1 MAVRPECGS
10 RQALLVGKASRCQSC
25 AARQRSPRTRSIS
38 AIRRSAVSFHPR
50 NDSIGCLCS
59 CCLRCLRLRIG
70 LRAEPAVFAA
80 FRAVCP
86 CPWCLLTPPKTF
98 AFCAR
103 RLLTS
108 RRLLPPLLRVTPF
121 AGRAIQGSGKAIPDG
136 KGAKGSADW
145 RCPWRR
151 HAYTTHTIIGSHLRS
166 PPRSGTISIS
176 QRCLPG
182 FPPMLMTTV
191 SPCSSPRTR
200 SMSPLDQSRQAACHN
215 N

>member
-70 LRAEPAVFAA
+70 LRAEPAVFAPCW
-80 FRAVCP
+80 AVCSW
-86 CPWCLLTPPKTF
+86 PWCLLTPPKTL

-108 RRLLPPLLRVTPF
+108 LRLLPPLLRVTPF